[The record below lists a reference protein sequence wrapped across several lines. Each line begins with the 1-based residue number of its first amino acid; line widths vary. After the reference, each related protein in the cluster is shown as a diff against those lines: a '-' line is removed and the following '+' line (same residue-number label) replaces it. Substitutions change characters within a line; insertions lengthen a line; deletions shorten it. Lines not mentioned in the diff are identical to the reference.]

1 MATTTASSTFTLPK
15 VPVAH
20 QDFVSYVNNKAGPEV
35 AELVT
40 PFNEFEARLREGF
53 AQHRDHP
60 SLQDPNVNAVP
71 IFKQGQDVPRISK
84 RDIDDKTHH
93 QDHIIPLTAKNR
105 KPAGAPATVETV
117 QDFKKNFNLFSES
130 SLVDLDWSNVV
141 AAGSS
146 VVTPLLPV
154 PDKYN
159 TSKKAQRY
167 VASTLLPATLANP

>member
-1 MATTTASSTFTLPK
+1 MASTTASSTFILPK
-15 VPVAH
+15 LPVAH
-20 QDFVSYVNNKAGPEV
+20 QDFVSYVNHKEGKEV
-35 AELVT
+35 AKLVA
-40 PFNEFEARLREGF
+40 PFNEYEARLREGF

-60 SLQDPNVNAVP
+60 SLQNPNVNAVP
-71 IFKQGQDVPRISK
+71 IFKQSEDVPRISK
-84 RDIDDKTHH
+84 RDIDEKTHH
-93 QDHIIPLTAKNR
+93 QDHIIPLSAKNR
-105 KPAGAPATVETV
+105 KPAGAPATVESI

-167 VASTLLPATLANP
+167 VVRIFSSYPR